1 MVHFLFC
8 QCSDKVRQ
16 PRFHTGKKRAS
27 PRRSVG
33 LPLRVMGGR
42 SLRTKVG
49 SGRSSIRNRSEPR
62 IRYCEP
68 SRGVPARL
76 AWRPGGCGCC
86 SLANCSPVTI
96 AEAFAGSK
104 SKSTSRDVSTM
115 AKCHQHDLRTA
126 KLRRRFLA
134 KSTGT
139 GSSTGEIYLPERGT
153 HFNDRASTIAPPGFC
168 MLKHGQRCPFS
179 FDAVAA

>member
-1 MVHFLFC
+1 MVHLLLC
-8 QCSDKVRQ
+8 QCSDKVRK
-16 PRFHTGKKRAS
+16 PRFHTGKERAS
-27 PRRSVG
+27 PRRSA
-33 LPLRVMGGR
+33 GR
-42 SLRTKVG
+42 H
-49 SGRSSIRNRSEPR
+49 IRATVVRGPERRQVSAEVQFEGCEPR
-62 IRYCEP
+62 IRYYEP

-104 SKSTSRDVSTM
+104 SRSTSTDVSTM

-139 GSSTGEIYLPERGT
+139 GSSTGEICLPERGT
-153 HFNDRASTIAPPGFC
+153 HFNYRASTITPPGFC

-179 FDAVAA
+179 FDAVAV